1 MTKCLMLLPTNYNDG
16 QSVEPAKLQSCLGRL
31 DSLIGGHTVDGTCE
45 GVYRMADGTYAHDT
59 NLKVW
64 ACVEEKDIPALRQLA
79 GVFAVE
85 LGQESIYLERT
96 ATTVEFVSGNR
107 SGKAA

>member
-1 MTKCLMLLPTNYNDG
+1 MTKCLLLLPTNYNNG
-16 QSVEPAKLQSCLGRL
+16 QPVESAKLEHCLVRL

-45 GVYRMADGTYAHDT
+45 GVYRMADGTYARDT

-64 ACVEEKDIPALRQLA
+64 ACVEEKEIPALRNLV

-85 LGQESIYLERT
+85 LGQESIYLEHT
-96 ATTVEFVSGNR
+96 ATTVEFVRGN
-107 SGKAA
+107 

>member
-1 MTKCLMLLPTNYNDG
+1 MIKCLILLPTNYNDG
-16 QSVEPAKLQSCLGRL
+16 QPVEPAKLENCLGRL

-64 ACVEEKDIPALRQLA
+64 ACIEEKEIPGLRKLA
-79 GVFAVE
+79 GDFAVE
-85 LGQESIYLERT
+85 LGQESIYLEQT
-96 ATTVEFVSGNR
+96 STTVEFVRGN
-107 SGKAA
+107 